1 MNANPI
7 AHPAAL
13 RSLQALCLV
22 NFFMADVRDGLGPFL
37 GIFLTE
43 HGWRADDIGW
53 AMTAGGLAGLLATLP
68 AGLATDATHH
78 KKGLLIL
85 ASLLITLA
93 TLMLWW
99 FPYGGVVVGSQ
110 VVTGLA
116 AALIAP
122 LLTGVTLGLTGS
134 QGFSQQMGRNEAFNH
149 GGNMTAA
156 LFAGFAVWLW
166 GTDAVFILMTAMALC
181 ACFAVA
187 AIQRNAIDD
196 RAARGGA
203 GQQAAEL
210 PGFSALLRNPVLLI
224 TGLTLLLFH
233 LGNAALLPMLGIRA
247 AATHSGQLSPGV
259 YTAAT
264 VVISQCVMIPVA
276 LIAARNASRLGFPLL
291 ITLAL
296 VVLPVRAGIA
306 SLFDGTYAMV
316 PVQILDGL
324 AAGLLGVAVPGYI
337 VSVLDGSGHTNA
349 GQSFVMLMQGV
360 GAACSPALTGSI
372 AAAWSY
378 QVAFAVLG
386 SIALAAL
393 MLWSLSQRIR
403 WVKSRA

>member
-1 MNANPI
+1 
-7 AHPAAL
+7 
-13 RSLQALCLV
+13 
-22 NFFMADVRDGLGPFL
+22 
-37 GIFLTE
+37 
-43 HGWRADDIGW
+43 
-53 AMTAGGLAGLLATLP
+53 
-68 AGLATDATHH
+68 
-78 KKGLLIL
+78 
-85 ASLLITLA
+85 
-93 TLMLWW
+93 
-99 FPYGGVVVGSQ
+99 
-110 VVTGLA
+110 
-116 AALIAP
+116 
-122 LLTGVTLGLTGS
+122 
-134 QGFSQQMGRNEAFNH
+134 
-149 GGNMTAA
+149 
-156 LFAGFAVWLW
+156 
-166 GTDAVFILMTAMALC
+166 MTAMALC

-196 RAARGGA
+196 RAARGA

-247 AATHSGQLSPGV
+247 AATRTAQPGV

-276 LIAARNASRLGFPLL
+276 LFAARNASRLGFPLL

-306 SLFDGTYAMV
+306 SCSMAPMRWYRYRFLMVWPPGCWAWQYRATSSACLTAADTQCRPEFRHADAGRGRGMQPGTDR
-316 PVQILDGL
+316 Q
-324 AAGLLGVAVPGYI
+324 
-337 VSVLDGSGHTNA
+337 HRRR
-349 GQSFVMLMQGV
+349 
-360 GAACSPALTGSI
+360 
-372 AAAWSY
+372 WSY